1 MAFKQ
6 LGVSDPNDLVKKI
19 VEFARES
26 GWNVVEEPIAD
37 LDIINDQMSDGIR
50 ASISTPDN
58 KSFFNIRSAN
68 GYQIFNRQRL
78 GIDLSAWY
86 KDPKHLDQD
95 GNYVPT
101 TPPMNNNMYGVGITA
116 SSAHSTAAKKWFDHA
131 DAPKYATANNT
142 GDVLGIGVQFI
153 KDLPYA
159 VFANCINDDN
169 SPVLIFSICHYLT
182 LSDGTK
188 LEPVFQ
194 QLVFGNIKK
203 IGSWNGGQF
212 LSGTSNSYRMF
223 SPLQSDLDM
232 NLGLIESNLLRIFG
246 TEQDSSTF
254 LRIDMDDA
262 PSRGYIIWAS
272 SGSTGTSDT
281 VCYTGKQMSLPI
293 RSDAS
298 NGSSAWAPK
307 TPHYYFLQS
316 QNPADQGRNSNTLNC
331 ITVNLPL
338 MLCVVRDPDKLRQFS
353 PVGYIPGIYFISLY
367 SIASAGTYEI
377 NYPTSGD
384 LYQVF
389 PMSKRGGIFG
399 YDGISIKQ

>member
-6 LGVSDPNDLVKKI
+6 FAISTPDELVTQI

-26 GWNVVEEPIAD
+26 AWNVVEEPVAD

-50 ASISTPDN
+50 ASISTPDGKN
-58 KSFFNIRSAN
+58 FFNIRSAN
-68 GYQIFNRQRL
+68 GYQIFNKQRL
-78 GIDLSAWY
+78 GIDLNSWY
-86 KDPKHLDQD
+86 SSHLDQD

-101 TPPMNNNMYGVGITA
+101 TPPINNSMHGVGITA

-131 DAPKYATANNT
+131 DAPKYATTNNT
-142 GDVLGIGVQFI
+142 GDVLGIGVQLI
-153 KDLPYA
+153 QGLNYT
-159 VFANCINDDN
+159 VFANCINEES
-169 SPVLIFSICHYLT
+169 SPVLTFSICHYRT
-182 LSDGTK
+182 TETGTA
-188 LEPVFQ
+188 EPIFQ
-194 QLVFGNIKK
+194 QLVFGHIKK

-223 SPLQSDLDM
+223 VALQADVDM
-232 NLGLIESNLLRIFG
+232 NLDLIELNLLRIFG
-246 TEQDSSTF
+246 TEQDASTF

-272 SGSTGTSDT
+272 SGSTGTSGT

-293 RSDAS
+293 RGSTSD
-298 NGSSAWAPK
+298 GSSAWAPK

-316 QNPADQGRNSNTLNC
+316 QSPTDQGRNSNTLNC

-338 MLCVVRDPDKLRQFS
+338 MMCVVRDPDKLRQFS

-367 SIASAGTYEI
+367 NIASAGTYEI